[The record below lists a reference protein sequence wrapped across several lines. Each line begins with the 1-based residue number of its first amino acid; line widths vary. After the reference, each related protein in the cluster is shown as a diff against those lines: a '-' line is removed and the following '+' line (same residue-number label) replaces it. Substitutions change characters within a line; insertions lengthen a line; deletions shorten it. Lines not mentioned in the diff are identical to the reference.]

1 MISEINLFSF
11 WRIVA
16 YGAAVVLF
24 IPGVRVF
31 AENDT
36 VLYSAYL
43 FSLSFIL
50 CFIFMPFLIWMGER
64 LGLVDSPDEERKRHK
79 RPTALTGGIV
89 IYCAFVATM
98 LLNFHFSVEIK
109 AVLVSSTIIFLV
121 GLADDRWGT
130 TATLRLIVQ
139 VGASLFLALYG
150 VRVTF
155 VPVWLGGIYADI
167 IITVIWIIGITNSMN
182 FIDGMDGLAAG
193 SSIIYS
199 LFFAI
204 IGIITKQYY
213 MLFLTIVIAGS
224 CMGFFLYNFRKN
236 KPALVFLGDSGS
248 TFLGFLLASFAIL
261 GTWGPSIVDIVI
273 PVLIMSVLIFDMS
286 LTTIV
291 RIYTKEVRNFGQ
303 WLHYTGR
310 DHFHHRLEGLGI
322 TRNQATGL
330 FFAFSICFGIE
341 ALAILF
347 ASVLVA
353 ILILVHTV
361 LTFIIIGTIL
371 VVRNKNP
378 DENAKTRNPY
388 IERLEYAQSK
398 ESV

>member
-11 WRIVA
+11 PRFIA
-16 YGAAVVLF
+16 YGAAVF
-24 IPGVRVF
+24 IFVPGVRIF
-31 AENDT
+31 AESNT
-36 VLYSAYL
+36 VLNSVYL
-43 FSLSFIL
+43 FFLSFLL
-50 CFIFMPFLIWMGER
+50 CFISMPFLIRLGER
-64 LGLVDSPDEERKRHK
+64 LRLVDCPDEERKRHK
-79 RPTALTGGIV
+79 RPTPLTGGIA
-89 IYCAFVATM
+89 IYCAFVGTM
-98 LLNFHFSVEIK
+98 LLNFHFSVEVK
-109 AVLVSSTIIFLV
+109 AILVSSTIIFLV

-130 TATLRLIVQ
+130 SAAMRLIVQ
-139 VGASLFLALYG
+139 VGAALFLALYG
-150 VRVTF
+150 VRMTF
-155 VPVWLGGIYADI
+155 VPVWLGGIYVEVV
-167 IITVIWIIGITNSMN
+167 ITVIWIIGITNSMN
-182 FIDGMDGLAAG
+182 FIDGMDGLASG

-213 MLFLTIVIAGS
+213 MLFLTIAIAGS
-224 CMGFFLYNFRKN
+224 CMGFFLHNFRKN

-273 PVLIMSVLIFDMS
+273 PILIMSVLIFDMS

-291 RIYTKEVRNFGQ
+291 RIYTKEVRNFSQ

-322 TRNQATGL
+322 SKNQATGL

-347 ASVLVA
+347 ASVLVS
-353 ILILVHTV
+353 ILILVHTI

-371 VVRNKNP
+371 VVRNKKTDTNP
-378 DENAKTRNPY
+378 KTQHLP
-388 IERLEYAQSK
+388 IERLQYAQSK
-398 ESV
+398 ELV